1 MYFESFCLPVV
12 LRAAAAWA
20 HSMQESLWCFPG
32 SAFSSRWR
40 SSCAVQA
47 ALKLSCSAIQNQR
60 KRNHGPASLFPT
72 TKQQVRLALPEKSV
86 LFSGDRV
93 RAAVQR
99 GDSSLSQGCSSTNCS
114 MNKSH
119 KNFPATYII
128 GVFLASSKYGWRHT
142 LRSCYLVYL
151 SVICMVCYIYC

>member
-60 KRNHGPASLFPT
+60 KRNYGPVSLFPM
-72 TKQQVRLALPEKSV
+72 TKQQVRLALPEKPV

-93 RAAVQR
+93 SAAVQR
-99 GDSSLSQGCSSTNCS
+99 GDSSLSQGCSSTSCS
-114 MNKSH
+114 YWTNHTKIFQLPTSLGFFSQLEVWL
-119 KNFPATYII
+119 KAYSEK
-128 GVFLASSKYGWRHT
+128 LLSS
-142 LRSCYLVYL
+142 L
-151 SVICMVCYIYC
+151 S